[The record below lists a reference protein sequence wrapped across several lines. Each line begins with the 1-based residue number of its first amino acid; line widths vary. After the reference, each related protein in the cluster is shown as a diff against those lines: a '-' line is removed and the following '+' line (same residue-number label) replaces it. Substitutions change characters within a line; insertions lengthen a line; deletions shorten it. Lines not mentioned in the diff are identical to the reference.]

1 MKKDNFFPMISLEIG
16 TKIAFTSTDIFPATM
31 HYKNTKTIVLIYR
44 ELHLINK

>member
-31 HYKNTKTIVLIYR
+31 HYKNTKDNCTYIQRITS
-44 ELHLINK
+44 H